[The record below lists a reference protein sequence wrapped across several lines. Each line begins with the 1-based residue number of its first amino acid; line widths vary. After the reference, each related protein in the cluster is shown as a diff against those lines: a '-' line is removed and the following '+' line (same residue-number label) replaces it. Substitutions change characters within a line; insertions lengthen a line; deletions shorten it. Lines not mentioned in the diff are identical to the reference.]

1 MLFVVV
7 YLYITN
13 RNYRSLVKV
22 YEIKQEDRPVYI
34 LVLNIY
40 MIGLGTL
47 GNIVLILIGST
58 LGFLLKGRL
67 KEHYKDTIIKGLG
80 LAVMFIGISGA
91 LEGLLAIEDGVIV
104 STNIM
109 LMIISLAIGGL
120 VGEFINIEARL
131 DHVGEWL
138 KRKLKV
144 NKDKNKGFVESFVS
158 SSLLFCIGAMAIVG
172 SLRDGLS
179 GDPSMLLAKGVID
192 GVVAIFFASTLGIG
206 VFFSVIPVGIYQG
219 IITIAAGFIE
229 PFLSERLVLNL
240 SFVGSILIFAIGIN
254 MIFGKKIRTGN
265 LLPAILV
272 PIAYEIILCL

>member
-1 MLFVVV
+1 
-7 YLYITN
+7 
-13 RNYRSLVKV
+13 
-22 YEIKQEDRPVYI
+22 
-34 LVLNIY
+34 

-47 GNIVLILIGST
+47 GNIGLILLGST

-67 KEHYKDTIIKGLG
+67 KEHYQDTIMKGLG

-91 LEGLLAIEDGVIV
+91 LEGLLVIEDGVIV

-109 LMIISLAIGGL
+109 LMIVSLAIGGL
-120 VGEFINIEARL
+120 IGEFIDIEARL
-131 DHVGEWL
+131 DNVGEWL
-138 KRKLKV
+138 KRKLKI
-144 NKDKNKGFVESFVS
+144 NQDKNKGFVEGFVN
-158 SSLLFCIGAMAIVG
+158 SSLLFCVGAMAIIG
-172 SLRDGLS
+172 SLRDGLN
-179 GDPSMLLAKGVID
+179 GDPSMLMAKGVID

-229 PFLSERLVLNL
+229 PFLNERLILNL

-254 MIFGKKIRTGN
+254 MIFGKKIKTGN

-272 PIAYEIILCL
+272 PIAYEIILYFV